1 MKNFKSTI
9 EAGTTEKGTTIIKV
23 VEIEANNTQDA
34 KFKLQ
39 QKFDLH
45 YSQVSVF
52 SNNLQTSSLEEL
64 KEKFETKIN
73 EATHQDF
80 RDLKKKFNLKNSD
93 VAEILGLT
101 VDSVKTLTQPN
112 KELPTWAK
120 AMIYVWKKQ
129 KE

>member
-1 MKNFKSTI
+1 MKNFKATI
-9 EAGTTEKGTTIIKV
+9 ENGTTEKGIVIIKV
-23 VEIEANNTQDA
+23 VEIEANNAQDA

-45 YSQVSVF
+45 HYQVSIL
-52 SNNLQTSSLEEL
+52 SNSLQLLSIGEL

-80 RDLKKKFNLKNSD
+80 RDLKKEFKLTNSD
-93 VAEILGLT
+93 IAKIVGLK
-101 VDSVKTLTQPN
+101 VDSVKNQTQPN
-112 KELPTWAK
+112 EPLPTWAK

>member
-1 MKNFKSTI
+1 MKNFKATI

-23 VEIEANNTQDA
+23 VEIEANNAQDA

-45 YSQVSVF
+45 HSQVSVF

-80 RDLKKKFNLKNSD
+80 KDLKKEFNLKNSD
-93 VAEILGLT
+93 VSEILGLT